1 MSPKH
6 CPVSQALSMDLSM
19 MFPCVDLDFSQIP
32 ILLEVEQHA
41 AVLHVTGYY
50 DHVLM
55 LAKGKKRVF
64 ARPCRQKEPR
74 TVLQERRGQVVQLSQ
89 RYEMF
94 CYQYTY
100 ADILDFMC
108 FQNKKTYYCSSKRNS
123 SVFKVCYDS
132 SKRKEIQ
139 GQSSLPPYCLSQRV
153 TILNF
158 TQLCHNQRLDP

>member
-1 MSPKH
+1 
-6 CPVSQALSMDLSM
+6 M

-74 TVLQERRGQVVQLSQ
+74 TVLQERRGRLCSYL
-89 RYEMF
+89 RGMK
-94 CYQYTY
+94 
-100 ADILDFMC
+100 C
-108 FQNKKTYYCSSKRNS
+108 FITNTHMQT
-123 SVFKVCYDS
+123 F
-132 SKRKEIQ
+132 
-139 GQSSLPPYCLSQRV
+139 
-153 TILNF
+153 
-158 TQLCHNQRLDP
+158 